1 MPIPSNTVSRM
12 SCLANPSACCSSVRY
27 ARDIAINFQQCRHQ
41 FYCIDIKYPQIFAH
55 PLLFR
60 CSNQGGQLTIRQRQT
75 ERKDAR
81 TEPPCAHVNCALM
94 QFNQL
99 LTIRQPILRVRRD
112 GDMLLASMS
121 SRLVPAAVLRLLA
134 PFLSGPCH

>member
-60 CSNQGGQLTIRQRQT
+60 CSNQGGQLTIRRPDWTQVEKHFLGELGLTRIYPPDTNPDQPL
-75 ERKDAR
+75 EDLQKDIAAR
-81 TEPPCAHVNCALM
+81 REKKNGK
-94 QFNQL
+94 
-99 LTIRQPILRVRRD
+99 D
-112 GDMLLASMS
+112 
-121 SRLVPAAVLRLLA
+121 
-134 PFLSGPCH
+134 